1 MNDYNIDEFTDDIWM
16 LVPENII
23 SNKYIDEN
31 SDYFRELLFF
41 FYKKRING
49 FSNEVIAEIITEFFK
64 TSFEHRPKMANVIDD
79 NFDLV

>member
-1 MNDYNIDEFTDDIWM
+1 MNDYTIDQFTDDIWM

-41 FYKKRING
+41 FYQKRLNG
-49 FSNEVIAEIITEFFK
+49 FSLEVIAEILTKFFE
-64 TSFEHRPKMANVIDD
+64 TSFQYKPKMQNILDD
-79 NFDLV
+79 DYDLV